1 MNWVCRFQGTFL
13 TVLVLSFSSV
23 DATVVSGQQNGRA
36 VLSNVLEYR
45 NKMSRIA
52 AHFDRAIGAVDWP
65 ESAKQSNRFDLW
77 SDFTSDRHRIDLNLS
92 GFREV
97 YCRNCQNTAGY
108 FEYLEAPGSNSAKFD
123 AGTIAPRFIL
133 DFRRF
138 GVHCERAS
146 WLTLGD
152 PSDDFP
158 VLMTQGHVV
167 ASAEIPEEIRTRIRR
182 DARIRDNHELMLL
195 SFEVASN
202 SRQTVIVD
210 IDAGPSVIWS
220 EIVTDVRDATGAV
233 VVCRDEMCADL
244 SQWDSEWWY
253 PKRVTFSHFYG
264 DSLNYTEQV
273 SVTQCSFAAVT
284 ENTFTLQGVALRD
297 GTIIS
302 GLEGQEMVEYRGGE
316 LVRFR
321 NAIDLAG
328 GSETKDSHSTWGPF
342 VAVNVIAA
350 AVISLMIV
358 FKRRSSLRQVAEG
371 KR

>member
-1 MNWVCRFQGTFL
+1 MNWVFRFQGTL
-13 TVLVLSFSSV
+13 PMLLVLSFSSV
-23 DATVVSGQQNGRA
+23 NATVVSGQQDGRA
-36 VLSNVLEYR
+36 VLSSMLEYR
-45 NKMSRIA
+45 NKMPAIA
-52 AHFDRAIGAVDWP
+52 ARFDRAIGAAHWP
-65 ESAKQSNRFDLW
+65 ESAKQSNQFDLW
-77 SDFTSDRHRIDLNLS
+77 SDFTNDRHRIDLNLS

-108 FEYLEAPGSNSAKFD
+108 FEYLETPGSNSAKFD

-146 WLTLGD
+146 WLTLGR
-152 PSDDFP
+152 PLDDFP
-158 VLMTQGHVV
+158 VLMNQGDVV
-167 ASAEIPEEIRTRIRR
+167 ASAEIPEELSTRIRR
-182 DARIRDNHELMLL
+182 DGTIRDNHELVLL

-220 EIVTDVRDATGAV
+220 EIVTDVRDASGTT

-253 PKRVTFSHFYG
+253 PKRVTFSHFYR

-316 LVRFR
+316 LVPFQ

-328 GSETKDSHSTWGPF
+328 GSETKESYSTWGPF